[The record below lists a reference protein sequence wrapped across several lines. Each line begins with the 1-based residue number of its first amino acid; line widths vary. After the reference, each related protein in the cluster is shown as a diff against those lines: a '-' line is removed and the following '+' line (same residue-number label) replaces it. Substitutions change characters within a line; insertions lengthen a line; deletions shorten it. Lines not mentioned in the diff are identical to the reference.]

1 MLGQELRHALRVLAK
16 QPAFT
21 VIVIL
26 TLALGIGANTA
37 IFSVVNTVL
46 LRPLP
51 FYQPERLVAIW
62 EHDIR
67 SGGVENFGEWQ
78 SVSYPDFRDWH
89 SQNAVFEHVA
99 VYTSNSLTLTDGN
112 QAVHI
117 QGESVSSNF
126 FSLLGIQ
133 PLLGRS
139 FLPKDDEPG
148 NHIVILSY
156 DFYQRRF
163 GGDPSVLG
171 KSITLDGRP
180 FQVVGVM
187 PPGFQFPIQET
198 RIDAWTTVSSLRESH
213 DGSAPMTEQ
222 RGNDFL
228 TCVARLRKGI
238 SISRAQA
245 NLETIAAAIRK
256 QYPDSNSYVGVKVI
270 PLLDA
275 VAGNARGGLLM
286 LWGMAGCV
294 LLGACLNVA
303 NLLLARSRSRH
314 KEISI
319 RAALGAG
326 RFQIIRQLITE
337 STLLALAG
345 GLAGLLLAIWG
356 VDALRSS
363 LPATIPRIGEIAADT
378 RVLLFTM
385 MISLL
390 TGIVA
395 GLIPAW
401 RSSRPNLVSS
411 LNESARGSTEGIRGQ
426 RTRGLLVVIE
436 IVLALVLLASAS
448 LLRQSFVRLH
458 RVTPGFD
465 PNNVL
470 TARIALPDSSYGK
483 PEESTQFYR
492 KLLTSIAAVPGV
504 EGASSVW
511 WLPLSG
517 TEVTFDL
524 EIEERPLPRPQLPVI
539 RVNAVGLDYFRTMR
553 VPLRSGRDF
562 NIQDDGENSPVAIVS
577 ESFARQFFPG
587 QNPLGKRIKPR
598 GSITPGEPP
607 FRQIIGVVGDA
618 RALSLKEQAKPEVY
632 VPHAQFAVETLSV
645 LVRSS
650 GDPHTLIPALNR
662 LVNELD
668 KSVAVFR
675 ARSLSDYVDASVAQP
690 RFHAILVTLFSEV
703 ALFLAASGIFGVMSY
718 AVTERT
724 HEIGIRLALG
734 ARRVDVLRLVIGQG
748 MRLVVLGVA
757 FGLVAVFIC
766 AQLLRG
772 MLYDIGPTHF
782 PTLIGTSMGLSLVAL
797 IACWWPAQR
806 ASSVDPVIALRSE

>member
-51 FYQPERLVAIW
+51 FPQPERLVAIW
-62 EHDIR
+62 EHDVR
-67 SGGVENFGEWQ
+67 SGGAENFGEWQ

-363 LPATIPRIGEIAADT
+363 LPATIPRISEIAADT

-390 TGIVA
+390 TGLVA
-395 GLIPAW
+395 GLFPAW

-690 RFHAILVTLFSEV
+690 RFHAILVTLFSGV
-703 ALFLAASGIFGVMSY
+703 ALLLAASGIFGVMSY